1 MSRLPDLHSLERP
14 ELWVR
19 VHESLRDA
27 IIAGELEPGMRLV
40 EEELAAKLGVSRW
53 PVRQA
58 ITRLEQ
64 ERLVARHPHRGA
76 YVTALELADVHEVHC
91 LRALLECHAAKEGAA
106 RVTPEHLAHLR
117 ALVAEHIEAA
127 RKEDYVRYARID
139 SAFHH
144 NIILL
149 ANSERLL
156 EMWHLLLPT
165 VQVLLVMGAHAD
177 PDLVR
182 GIQQRHEIIIQAL
195 ATKDPVTIEAA
206 IRQHIV
212 NAEGRAMRRLRAMAE
227 EKRKD

>member
-1 MSRLPDLHSLERP
+1 MSRLPDLQSLERP

-19 VHESLRDA
+19 VHEALRDA
-27 IIAGELEPGMRLV
+27 IIAGELEPGTRLV

-64 ERLVARHPHRGA
+64 ERLVVRHPHRGA
-76 YVTALELADVHEVHC
+76 YITALEPADVHQVYC
-91 LRALLECHAAKEGAA
+91 LRTLLECYAAKEGAA
-106 RVTPEHLAHLR
+106 RVKPAHLTHLR
-117 ALVAEHIEAA
+117 GLVAEHIEAA
-127 RKEDYVRYARID
+127 KTEDYVRYARID

-149 ANSERLL
+149 ADSDRLL
-156 EMWHLLLPT
+156 EMWQLLLPT
-165 VQVLLVMGAHAD
+165 VQVLLVMGAHTD

-195 ATKDPVTIEAA
+195 ESKDPDTIEAA

-212 NAEGRAMRRLRAMAE
+212 SAEARAMRRLRELAGG
-227 EKRKD
+227 KRQD